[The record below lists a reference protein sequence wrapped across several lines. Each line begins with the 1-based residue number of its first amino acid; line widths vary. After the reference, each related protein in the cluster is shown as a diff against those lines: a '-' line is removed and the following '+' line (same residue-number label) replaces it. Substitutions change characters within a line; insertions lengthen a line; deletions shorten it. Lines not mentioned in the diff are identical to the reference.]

1 MKTIMQGDYS
11 RKRSSRPGDYRKG
24 WDERKAHEDIVAA
37 FGQNF
42 EEDILTPQ
50 QGGYNHFV
58 QNLKKYVEQNVRGIT
73 SAQLRNIYALIREK
87 NDEEKLPYIR
97 PRLAYVAGRADK
109 DEMRTLIYLLDLLI
123 VRVDDKKKM
132 KNFKFFFESV
142 IAYHKYYGGKD
153 NA

>member
-1 MKTIMQGDYS
+1 MQGNYS
-11 RKRSSRPGDYRKG
+11 RTRSARPSDYRKG

-42 EEDILTPQ
+42 EEDILSPQ
-50 QGGYNHFV
+50 QGRYNQFV
-58 QNLKKYVEQNVRGIT
+58 QNLKSYVEQNVQSIT
-73 SAQLRNIYALIREK
+73 SAQLRNVYALIREK
-87 NDEEKLPYIR
+87 NDEEKLPHIR
-97 PRLAYVAGRADK
+97 PKLAYVAGRADK

-132 KNFKFFFESV
+132 KNFKSFFESV
-142 IAYHKYYGGKD
+142 IAYHKYFGGKD